1 MIRKKGSYVVDV
13 REHMMGGDGE
23 FIVENILN
31 PGEMRQKGRLFARGR
46 LTPGSTVGYHV
57 HSADMEI
64 CYFLSGTGRVTDQDG
79 VVTEVAAGDTNIVQ
93 VGEGHEIVNTG
104 DTDLVYIALIL
115 YA

>member
-1 MIRKKGSYVVDV
+1 M
-13 REHMMGGDGE
+13 
-23 FIVENILN
+23 
-31 PGEMRQKGRLFARGR
+31 
-46 LTPGSTVGYHV
+46 
-57 HSADMEI
+57 
-64 CYFLSGTGRVTDQDG
+64 TDQDG